1 MKQVT
6 TIAQLLGAAQRE
18 QETKLVEFRRWT
30 DGDGKPLTF
39 RIRELSYDE
48 VEEIRS
54 MHKDSDIAPAIIAK
68 GVVEPNLREE
78 SLQRA
83 LGVATPYEAIRK
95 MLKAGEV
102 LDLQIAIERLSGY
115 RGNTLK
121 LMADIEKN

>member
-1 MKQVT
+1 MNQVT
-6 TIAQLLGAAQRE
+6 TIAQLLGAAKRE
-18 QETKLVEFRRWT
+18 RQTQLVEFRKWT

-39 RIRELSYDE
+39 RIQELSFDE
-48 VEEIRS
+48 VEEIRA
-54 MHKDSDIAPAIIAK
+54 MHKGRDIAAAIIAK
-68 GVVEPNLREE
+68 GVVEPNLRDDA
-78 SLQRA
+78 LQSA

-102 LDLQIAIERLSGY
+102 EDLQIAIERLSGY